1 MHGKISRRKL
11 AQYVVEQTERKVP
24 LADVLKELAAYL
36 IDTNRIREVE
46 LMIRAIEDAYAERGI
61 VLAHVTTA
69 TELTAALRSDI
80 ERMIGARQ
88 VTIESIVD
96 PRVIGGVRIETPGVV
111 LDATLQRKLLA
122 LGQAKV

>member
-11 AQYVVEQTERKVP
+11 AQHVVDQTERNVP
-24 LADVLKELAAYL
+24 LTTALKELAAYL
-36 IDTNRIREVE
+36 VDTKRIREVE
-46 LMIRAIEDAYAERGI
+46 LVIRAIEDTYAERGI
-61 VLAHVTTA
+61 VLARVTTA

-80 ERMIGARQ
+80 EQMIGARQ
-88 VTIESIVD
+88 VTIESVID
-96 PRVIGGVRIETPGVV
+96 PTVVGGVRIETPGAV

>member
-24 LADVLKELAAYL
+24 LAAVLRELAAYL

-69 TELTAALRSDI
+69 TELTAALRNDI

-96 PRVIGGVRIETPGVV
+96 PRVIGGVRIETPGAV

>member
-11 AQYVVEQTERKVP
+11 AQYVVEQTERKVS
-24 LADVLKELAAYL
+24 LAAVLKELAAYL
-36 IDTNRIREVE
+36 VDTKRIREVE
-46 LMIRAIEDAYAERGI
+46 LVSRAIEDTYAERGI
-61 VLAHVTTA
+61 VLARVTTA

-80 ERMIGARQ
+80 EQMIGARQ

-96 PRVIGGVRIETPGVV
+96 PGVIGGVRIETPGVV

>member
-11 AQYVVEQTERKVP
+11 AQYVVEQTERKVS
-24 LADVLKELAAYL
+24 LAAVLRELAAYL

-96 PRVIGGVRIETPGVV
+96 PGVIGGVRIETPGAV

>member
-96 PRVIGGVRIETPGVV
+96 PRVIGGVRIETPGAV
-111 LDATLQRKLLA
+111 LDATLKRKLLA

>member
-11 AQYVVEQTERKVP
+11 AQYVVEQTERKVS
-24 LADVLKELAAYL
+24 LAAVLRELAAYL

-80 ERMIGARQ
+80 EQMIGARQ
-88 VTIESIVD
+88 VTIESVID
-96 PRVIGGVRIETPGVV
+96 PTVVGGVRIETPGAV